1 MWVRRSFPTK
11 HSHDG
16 INTLRRKRRTASHG
30 TRIAR
35 ALSRFRSFAAS
46 TVIKAT
52 GSSGRD
58 EDEDGIDW
66 GSEENL
72 GEGRRTET
80 TDGAV
85 CATPT
90 GISTVNGVAARKAMR
105 RTSSE

>member
-30 TRIAR
+30 NRIAR

-66 GSEENL
+66 GSEEVRAFIRPRDEEWTWNQ
-72 GEGRRTET
+72 
-80 TDGAV
+80 
-85 CATPT
+85 
-90 GISTVNGVAARKAMR
+90 
-105 RTSSE
+105 